1 MGLGFCLCEACDGQ
15 TKQWHFTKTSA
26 PQMNL
31 FLSHPCT
38 SFVEMCV
45 CVCCCLFVIF
55 FFRFLYST
63 FAASLCSVEVGAAAA
78 GFLRRHGHHC
88 LGGCLLRPAS
98 DGRVIGRER
107 EGLHNGGRMFET
119 WEFRKLSKNTSC
131 VIQVIFKT
139 LLGSFGC
146 LI

>member
-1 MGLGFCLCEACDGQ
+1 MTFYQDISTTDEFVSISSMHLFCR
-15 TKQWHFTKTSA
+15 
-26 PQMNL
+26 N
-31 FLSHPCT
+31 
-38 SFVEMCV
+38 VCV

-63 FAASLCSVEVGAAAA
+63 FAASLRSVEVGAAAA

-131 VIQVIFKT
+131 VIQVTSDFQDSFRIFWVSYIAVYT
-139 LLGSFGC
+139 G
-146 LI
+146 